1 MSDPRLLV
9 SMERSARTQHQA
21 NVHAART
28 NDIAVITNRIAYA
41 RLLSDLGREVP
52 ESLLEAI
59 AADIIE
65 PGALNG

>member
-1 MSDPRLLV
+1 MNSELKEALEILGK
-9 SMERSARTQHQA
+9 ERNISQ
-21 NVHAART
+21 
-28 NDIAVITNRIAYA
+28 
-41 RLLSDLGREVP
+41 